1 MSSLFL
7 SILDPTLI
15 DGVRDRLAQD
25 FAQRIFDAIPDI
37 SECIDFEAE
46 TCSSAPE
53 RKRLER
59 ASQLL
64 FSRGRDIQ
72 TQTADI
78 VRRIFD
84 KKLFRL
90 VGNASSGGR
99 QSLDGITLLAD
110 EKLDE
115 EIAIGHCSRRLKE
128 QCDYELW
135 GLTQRLTAMTG
146 VTQPGDSQN
155 PVYPDTFAQALMD
168 ALGTFESNAGVRIVV
183 FKTFGPILLEI
194 VLAVYETANNT
205 LKKRGIDIE
214 SGEYYGRPVLTPER
228 QSIAESMQHD
238 VAAKA
243 NLELAG
249 ALRQIL
255 SDVHKAAPTN
265 VAKVVDIG
273 SRRVLTAGLQL
284 PSLQAEHTSGLA
296 WRGGL
301 QDIEAVAEGQDDSQV
316 TGARTLHGARLTL
329 QKKLTRDEQ
338 VVGDIIMAMFDR
350 LMVDPRMPMQFR
362 DIVARLQTPVFE
374 LALHDRSLLTEVNH
388 PVRKLLDLIAEFGLF
403 LELDDNDDSTVRS
416 VENIIDGLVLTHRE
430 VPNAF
435 QLAFDRLDNLY
446 YHHEEASL
454 QNDNNLRLLEK
465 REATEFA
472 GRQADREIALRLQN
486 RTLPE
491 TIIKFILTAW
501 RDVLAHEYLHG
512 GATGQP
518 WKLGLSTLND
528 VLKSLHPA
536 TVNAERRR
544 LAKHL
549 PASIELLLNLPDTF
563 GDHELI
569 AADFFVELGRAH
581 ELAIAGEYAN
591 IGGELFTPSP
601 EALAVSSSI
610 ASPSAALATL
620 GLACGDWIETRDT
633 AGTRRWRLN
642 WITSIFGTCVFKH
655 FESGAMCNMGCDELR
670 ERLAAGGIQHVR
682 GIGLADE
689 VVSGAFETVSRKS
702 RREETAQAVH
712 TGSSAAGSKSA
723 VGVHELAALSTS
735 VPTSTSGLM
744 SSTLTRQAG
753 SR

>member
-7 SILDPTLI
+7 SALDPTLI

-46 TCSSAPE
+46 ACSNATE

-72 TQTADI
+72 TQTAEI

-90 VGNASSGGR
+90 VDNAGSIGR

-110 EKLDE
+110 DKLDE

-135 GLTQRLTAMTG
+135 GLTQRLTGMTG
-146 VTQPGDSQN
+146 VTHPGDCQN
-155 PVYPDTFAQALMD
+155 PVFPDTFAQALMD
-168 ALGTFESNAGVRIVV
+168 ALGSLETNAGVRLVE
-183 FKTFGPILLEI
+183 FKTFGPVLLEI
-194 VLAVYETANNT
+194 VPAVYEAANNA
-205 LKKRGIDIE
+205 LKNRGIEIE
-214 SGEYYGRPVLTPER
+214 SGEYYGRPVLAPER
-228 QSIAESMQHD
+228 QAVTEAMRQD
-238 VAAKA
+238 FAAKV
-243 NLELAG
+243 NFELAS

-255 SDVHKAAPTN
+255 TDAHRAAPTDI
-265 VAKVVDIG
+265 AKEVEAV
-273 SRRVLTAGLQL
+273 SRKILAAGLQL
-284 PSLQAEHTSGLA
+284 PASQAGQASEPA
-296 WRGGL
+296 WLGGL
-301 QDIEAVAEGQDDSQV
+301 RDMEAVAKAQDPSQV
-316 TGARTLHGARLTL
+316 THARTLHGARQAL
-329 QKKLTRDEQ
+329 QEKLTRDEQ
-338 VVGDIIMAMFDR
+338 VVGDIVTVMFDR
-350 LMVDPRMPMQFR
+350 LMIDPRVPVQFR
-362 DIVARLQTPVFE
+362 DIVARLQIPVFE
-374 LALHDRSLLTEVNH
+374 LALHDRSLLTEVDH
-388 PVRKLLDLIAEFGLF
+388 PVRRLLDLIAEFGLI
-403 LELDDNDDSTVRS
+403 LDLDDNDDSTVRS

-435 QLAFDRLDNLY
+435 QLAFDRLDTFF

-465 REATEFA
+465 REANEFA
-472 GRQADREIALRLQN
+472 CRQADREIALRLQN

-491 TIIKFILTAW
+491 TISKFILTAW
-501 RDVLAHEYLHG
+501 RDVLAHEYLRG
-512 GATGQP
+512 GAAGQP
-518 WKLGLSTLND
+518 WKLCLATVDDL
-528 VLKSLHPA
+528 LKSLHPA
-536 TVNAERRR
+536 TDIAERRR
-544 LAKHL
+544 LANYL
-549 PASIELLLNLPDTF
+549 PASIELLLNRPGTCDDQEIF
-563 GDHELI
+563 

-581 ELAIAGEYAN
+581 DLAIAGKYAD
-591 IGGELFTPSP
+591 IGGELFVPSP
-601 EALAVSSSI
+601 EALAVPTSI
-610 ASPSAALATL
+610 ASPSAALAAL

-655 FESGAMCNMGCDELR
+655 FESAAMCNMGCEELR

-689 VVSGAFETVSRKS
+689 VLSGAFETVSRKA
-702 RREETAQAVH
+702 RREETVQAAH
-712 TGSSAAGSKSA
+712 SGSSAAGSKSA
-723 VGVHELAALSTS
+723 GGVNEFEAVPPS
-735 VPTSTSGLM
+735 VPASTSGSI
-744 SSTLTRQAG
+744 SSILARQAG